1 MTQPEPT
8 SAPTTDPTTEP
19 TSAPNAEPVSA
30 AAREQSSEIDAVIDA
45 ALELFARDGYADT
58 KMEAVAKRAGISK
71 RMVHYHFGDKKGLYV
86 QALARAV
93 ERLTPPQAVLE
104 RQSEVPV
111 EGMRR
116 FVDSMFHSFLE
127 NPDSV
132 RLLLKE
138 NLAPALNRQETAA
151 QRRSNEVTL
160 NLERIL
166 LFGQDAGAFRPG
178 ISAEDVL
185 SLIVSLCEFHV
196 VHAKNA
202 YAIGRVDFANRRNVD
217 GMRRLIIDTVLAF
230 LTSNIPH
237 SGYESYLVSDA
248 EAAKPAVTAPQVYEV
263 GESEIY

>member
-1 MTQPEPT
+1 MTQPELT
-8 SAPTTDPTTEP
+8 AAPP
-19 TSAPNAEPVSA
+19 SA

-45 ALELFARDGYADT
+45 ATELFACEGYADT

-71 RMVHYHFGDKKGLYV
+71 RMVHYHFGDKKGLYLRS
-86 QALARAV
+86 LARAV
-93 ERLTPPQAVLE
+93 QRLTPPRDVLE
-104 RQSEVPV
+104 RQSAVPV

-116 FVDSMFHSFLE
+116 FVDSMFHSFLD
-127 NPDSV
+127 NPSSV
-132 RLLLKE
+132 RLLLRE
-138 NLAPALNRQETAA
+138 NLAPVLDPQETSA
-151 QRRSNEVTL
+151 QRRSNEITL

-185 SLIVSLCEFHV
+185 SLIVSLSEFHII
-196 VHAKNA
+196 HAKNA

-248 EAAKPAVTAPQVYEV
+248 TSAKPASTAPQVYEV
-263 GESEIY
+263 EEGEIY